1 MNSRVAKKIR
11 KEAQK
16 YGWEQFDLAFKC
28 LNSQKLLRRIVLAWK
43 LICKKL

>member
-1 MNSRVAKKIR
+1 MNNKIAKKIR

-28 LNSQKLLRRIVLAWK
+28 LNAQRLHRRIVLAWRLIRGK
-43 LICKKL
+43 L